1 MAQMANRPDDWLTSD
16 EMTALLAA
24 PTPVVFWRERRDL
37 TQTELAEAAGISRAY
52 MSQIESGSRTG
63 TPEVLAR
70 IARALRVSLDDLVV
84 IEEPS

>member
-24 PTPVVFWRERRDL
+24 PTPVVFWRERRGL

-52 MSQIESGSRTG
+52 TSQIESGSRTG